1 MFERLR
7 AGWRLARSVRKAVSR
22 DRGLFIYP
30 VFSGLVSFA
39 VFAII
44 FGTLL
49 LSVPVS
55 SGNIDV
61 IIFAAIVLVYILTGF
76 FSTLILLALLI
87 AFRASVSG
95 SPIWFRKALSEAWGY
110 RKQAMEW
117 SLFYTVVIMLL
128 RLIESRFRGVGQMVI
143 GTMGAFAIAVAT
155 FFAVPAILD
164 YKCTPIEAVQHSVS
178 TIRRN
183 FGETFGGVAYVD
195 LYTICIVLAGFAAFI
210 AGIVLISFLPAL
222 AAVSIIILGAAVIAF
237 GLILNY
243 TYLNVLKLILFD
255 YVGGK
260 GLPAGFNPDDINSA
274 VKKRGS
280 GNII

>member
-39 VFAII
+39 VFIII

-49 LSVPVS
+49 ISIPLS
-55 SGNIDV
+55 SGNIDLV
-61 IIFAAIVLVYILTGF
+61 IFGAIILIYIITGF
-76 FSTLILLALLI
+76 ISTLVLLALLI

-95 SPIWFRKALSEAWGY
+95 SPVSFRKSLSEAWGY
-110 RKQAMEW
+110 RKQAIEW
-117 SLFYTVVIMLL
+117 SLFYTVIIMLL
-128 RLIESRFRGVGQMVI
+128 RIIESRFRGAGQMVVGAI
-143 GTMGAFAIAVAT
+143 GAFTIAVAT

-164 YKCTPIEAVQHSVS
+164 YRCTPIEAVKRSVS

-210 AGIVLISFLPAL
+210 AGIVLISFIPAL
-222 AAVSIIILGAAVIAF
+222 AAVAIIILGIAVIAF
-237 GLILNY
+237 GMILNY

-260 GLPAGFNPDDINSA
+260 GLPAGFNVDDINSA
-274 VKKRGS
+274 VKNRGS
-280 GNII
+280 GRII